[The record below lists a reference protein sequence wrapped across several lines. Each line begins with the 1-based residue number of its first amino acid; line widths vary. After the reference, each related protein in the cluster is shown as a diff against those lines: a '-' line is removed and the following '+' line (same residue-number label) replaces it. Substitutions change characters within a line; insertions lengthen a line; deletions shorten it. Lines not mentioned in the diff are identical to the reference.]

1 MFEKQNTPK
10 ARPGQ
15 AFPQGGPGGPRGK
28 PGGPQGAHGKREPVG
43 PLQNYKCS
51 LMGPPG
57 QARPGQARRGAD
69 PRRIKASLATKP
81 RLTIRNLSGIYP
93 DSNDY
98 LYQGQGLG
106 PWPGLELWA
115 RLAFLA
121 KKHGPTLVGLI
132 EKRETRLCDTNI
144 THSI

>member
-1 MFEKQNTPK
+1 MSQGIPLNPDDPPLGHLVCTKGMFENKIHL
-10 ARPGQ
+10 RPGQ
-15 AFPQGGPGGPRGK
+15 ARHSPPGQAR
-28 PGGPQGAHGKREPVG
+28 
-43 PLQNYKCS
+43 
-51 LMGPPG
+51 PG

-69 PRRIKASLATKP
+69 PRRMKASLATKP

-115 RLAFLA
+115 GLAFLA
-121 KKHGPTLVGLI
+121 KKDGPALVSLI
-132 EKRETRLCDTNI
+132 EKRETRLCLCDTNI